1 MSDKPTKF
9 RVRLQSED
17 SHDNGGDR
25 DNVERIVAMMRLL
38 WKSEFDRHGT
48 DDETVPLNVSIEE
61 AQDAVALATILVHL
75 AQQGGFAAAR

>member
-1 MSDKPTKF
+1 M
-9 RVRLQSED
+9 L
-17 SHDNGGDR
+17 
-25 DNVERIVAMMRLL
+25 RLL

-61 AQDAVALATILVHL
+61 AQDAVALAMILVHL